1 MARLFVP
8 RQSESMATKVIML
21 LVLTALIASTMPT
34 MAVAN
39 RLGEESHGQ
48 DLDRPFQPHQH
59 YSLACEATSNNLY
72 GNNIFES
79 REDMEIEVKGQTA
92 PTQVPSTAP
101 SESPSLSMP
110 CSDAFSNARGS
121 YTSSKAPCTISFH
134 NEDEGAQPLN
144 PLGANRKR
152 FHDQTD
158 DTNWAYYRGTSDVCG
173 NDNKIGE
180 AKEYVSSWPDECVGD
195 FSRCYDLR
203 DPNPIIC
210 QGLKRVLVGLRDLR
224 RLEELSDS
232 ELDTST
238 YLPWATRGLHD
249 ALVPPGTTHIS
260 IDCTVDKEAALESYQ
275 HEIDLRLEMI
285 EERVSATKRQTLF
298 VVVSILIAVL
308 IVVYAISQL
317 VVQPIVGA
325 IGEACGSRQQQQIE
339 NDADNQLASL
349 VSGTSGLRLETID
362 VDENVDFEQEQGTL
376 QVQEELEV
384 LNEIETQRFS
394 NAIQPI
400 PVEFDAVPI
409 VPATIIPIEAIHA
422 EVMEDGITYYP

>member
-1 MARLFVP
+1 
-8 RQSESMATKVIML
+8 ML
-21 LVLTALIASTMPT
+21 LAFTVLVASTMPT
-34 MAVAN
+34 LALAN
-39 RLGEESHGQ
+39 RLGEESHDQ
-48 DLDRPFQPHQH
+48 NLDRALPPQH
-59 YSLACEATSNNLY
+59 EYSLACEATSNTLF
-72 GNNIFES
+72 GNKIFES
-79 REDMEIEVKGQTA
+79 REDMEIEIKEQSA

-110 CSDAFSNARGS
+110 CSDPFSNARGS

-144 PLGANRKR
+144 PLSANRKR

-158 DTNWAYYRGTSDVCG
+158 DTNWAYYHGTSDMCG
-173 NDNKIGE
+173 NENKIGE

-203 DPNPIIC
+203 DPNPIMC
-210 QGLKRVLVGLRDLR
+210 QGMKKVLGGLRDRR

-232 ELDTST
+232 ELDTTS
-238 YLPWATRGLHD
+238 YLPWATRGLYD

-260 IDCTVDKEAALESYQ
+260 IDCTIDKEALIESYQ
-275 HEIDLRLEMI
+275 QEIQLQHKMI
-285 EERVSATKRQTLF
+285 EEQVSATKRQTLF
-298 VVVSILIAVL
+298 VVVSVLIAVL

-325 IGEACGSRQQQQIE
+325 IGDACGSGRQQE
-339 NDADNQLASL
+339 NQNDGDNQLVSL
-349 VSGTSGLRLETID
+349 VSGTSGLRLETIG
-362 VDENVDFEQEQGTL
+362 VDENVEVDQEEATL

-394 NAIQPI
+394 EAIQPI
-400 PVEFDAVPI
+400 PVDFDAVPI
-409 VPATIIPIEAIHA
+409 VPATIVPIEAIHA
-422 EVMEDGITYYP
+422 EVMEDGITYYQ